1 MAEEKI
7 KPKAMSMSNTK
18 KEMID
23 TYNALLKQLQE
34 KSEAEL
40 KPEKKI
46 EEKKKREVV
55 EVAETLSSEGVVK
68 EIGNLKLEIG
78 KD

>member
-1 MAEEKI
+1 
-7 KPKAMSMSNTK
+7 MSNTK

-23 TYNALLKQLQE
+23 TYNVLLKQLQE

-46 EEKKKREVV
+46 ERGEELAELQKKVIVFPDESKEAVSK
-55 EVAETLSSEGVVK
+55 AVK
-68 EIGNLKLEIG
+68 FKI
-78 KD
+78 

>member
-7 KPKAMSMSNTK
+7 KPRVLSMSNTK

-40 KPEKKI
+40 KPEKQI
-46 EEKKKREVV
+46 EEKKKREVGGCG
-55 EVAETLSSEGVVK
+55 SGRG
-68 EIGNLKLEIG
+68 IICRGG
-78 KD
+78 R